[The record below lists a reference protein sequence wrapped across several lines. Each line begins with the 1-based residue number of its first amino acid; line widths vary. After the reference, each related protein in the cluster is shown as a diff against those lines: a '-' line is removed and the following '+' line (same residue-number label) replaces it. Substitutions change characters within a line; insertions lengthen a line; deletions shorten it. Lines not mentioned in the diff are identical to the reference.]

1 MRVLIDT
8 HIFIW
13 YIQNSERLPS
23 SIATYINDGRN
34 DILLSI
40 ASVWEMAI
48 KQSTGKLNLGLPY
61 ASFIAEQMRLNSI
74 ELLSLRLYHLEVVTT
89 MPFHHRDP
97 FDRILI
103 AQAMLENIGI
113 VSADSIFSSYPVQR
127 IWE

>member
-61 ASFIAEQMRLNSI
+61 ASFIEEQMRLNSM
-74 ELLSLRLYHLEVVTT
+74 ELLPLRLDHLEVVTT

-97 FDRILI
+97 FDRLLI
-103 AQAMLENIGI
+103 AQAMLENIVI
-113 VSADSIFSSYPVQR
+113 ISADSTFSSYPVQR

>member
-74 ELLSLRLYHLEVVTT
+74 ELLSLRLDHLEVVTT

-103 AQAMLENIGI
+103 AQAMLEDIGI

>member
-61 ASFIAEQMRLNSI
+61 ASFIEEQMRLNSL
-74 ELLSLRLYHLEVVTT
+74 ELLHLRLDHLEVVTT

-97 FDRILI
+97 FDRLLI
-103 AQAMLENIGI
+103 AQSI
-113 VSADSIFSSYPVQR
+113 VEDIVIISADSIFSSYPVQR

>member
-61 ASFIAEQMRLNSI
+61 ASFIAEQMRLNSM
-74 ELLSLRLYHLEVVTT
+74 ELLPLRLDHLEVVTT

>member
-61 ASFIAEQMRLNSI
+61 ASFIEEQMRLNSM
-74 ELLSLRLYHLEVVTT
+74 ELLPLRLDHLEVVTT

-103 AQAMLENIGI
+103 AQAMLEDI
-113 VSADSIFSSYPVQR
+113 VIISADSTFSSYPVQR